1 MSSKP
6 SRGRFVG
13 VLAATAVAPLV
24 PSVVLAQAASPTPSP
39 AFSPSASPSPT
50 PPPEP
55 SSSAEALTEVVRIRW
70 GKHLSGEQLGEVAKA
85 IDRNLRSS
93 ERMKKVALK
102 NSDEPDLTFFAKA

>member
-6 SRGRFVG
+6 SRRQFVAAI
-13 VLAATAVAPLV
+13 AATAAAPLV
-24 PSVVLAQAASPTPSP
+24 PSIALAQVASPSATPAP
-39 AFSPSASPSPT
+39 SPSASPSPT

-70 GKHLSGEQLGEVAKA
+70 GKHLSGEQLSEVAKA
-85 IDRNLRSS
+85 IDRNLRSA

-102 NSDEPDLTFFAKA
+102 NSDEPDFTFFAKA